1 MPNASICAIIGA
13 MSLVL
18 PVLLAAASTLSG
30 GSVRISSDRTY
41 YDRKGGFACFTGK
54 VSVED
59 PEYQLHADRAF
70 VYMGETNDL
79 QRIVALGNVAITNGT
94 KRAYGAK
101 ATYQREN
108 GVVILRAGE
117 GGAAEVR
124 EADPDGDR
132 VVRGK
137 TIKFWTGSQQV
148 EVLEAEISAPSKGS
162 LDSVKE
168 MLGR

>member
-1 MPNASICAIIGA
+1 M
-13 MSLVL
+13 
-18 PVLLAAASTLSG
+18 SG
-30 GSVRISSDRTY
+30 GLVRISSDRTY
-41 YDRKGGFACFTGK
+41 YDRKEGFACFTGK

-70 VYMGETNDL
+70 VYMSGTNDL
-79 QRIVALGNVAITNGT
+79 KRIVALGNVAITNGT

-108 GVVILRAGE
+108 GVVILRADE
-117 GGAAEVR
+117 NGAAEVR

-148 EVLEAEISAPSKGS
+148 EVLEAEISAPSGGALDNVKG
-162 LDSVKE
+162 

>member
-1 MPNASICAIIGA
+1 

-18 PVLLAAASTLSG
+18 PVLLAAASALSG
-30 GSVRISSDRTY
+30 GLVRISSDRTY
-41 YDRKGGFACFTGK
+41 YDRKEGFACFTGK

-70 VYMGETNDL
+70 VYMGGTNDL
-79 QRIVALGNVAITNGT
+79 KRIVALGNVAITNGT

-117 GGAAEVR
+117 GGPAEVR
-124 EADPDGDR
+124 EVDSDGDR

-137 TIKFWTGSQQV
+137 TIKFWTGSRQV
-148 EVLEAEISAPSKGS
+148 EVLEAEISAPSGGALDNVKG
-162 LDSVKE
+162 

>member
-1 MPNASICAIIGA
+1 M
-13 MSLVL
+13 
-18 PVLLAAASTLSG
+18 SG

-41 YDRKGGFACFTGK
+41 YDRKEGFACFTGK

-70 VYMGETNDL
+70 VYMGGTNDL
-79 QRIVALGNVAITNGT
+79 KRIVALGNVAITNGT

-108 GVVILRAGE
+108 GVIILRAGE
-117 GGAAEVR
+117 GGPAEVR
-124 EADPDGDR
+124 ETDSDGDR
-132 VVRGK
+132 VLRGK

-162 LDSVKE
+162 LDSVKR